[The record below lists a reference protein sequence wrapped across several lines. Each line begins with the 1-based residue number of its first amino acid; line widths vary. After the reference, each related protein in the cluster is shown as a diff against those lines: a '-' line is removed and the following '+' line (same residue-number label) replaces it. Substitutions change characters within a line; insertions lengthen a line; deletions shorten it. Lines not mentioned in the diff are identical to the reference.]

1 MTEQELN
8 KEIKDLRNP
17 SIILCDFCNRLVDK
31 FDSRM
36 MFTDPQE
43 VVREAYDEERK
54 SLMKRLQK
62 ATAALIDRSED
73 PNGILAKAN
82 KLINPDDK

>member
-1 MTEQELN
+1 MTEEELN

-17 SIILCDFCNRLVDK
+17 TIVLCDFCNRLVEK
-31 FDSRM
+31 FDSKM

-43 VVREAYDEERK
+43 VVREAYEEERK
-54 SLMKRLQK
+54 ILVKRMRK
-62 ATAALIDRSED
+62 ATEALVEKSGYPEDLIDE
-73 PNGILAKAN
+73 AN

>member
-1 MTEQELN
+1 
-8 KEIKDLRNP
+8 
-17 SIILCDFCNRLVDK
+17 
-31 FDSRM
+31 

>member
-17 SIILCDFCNRLVDK
+17 SVILCDFCNRLVEK
-31 FDSRM
+31 FDSKL

-43 VVREAYDEERK
+43 VVREAYEEERK

-62 ATAALIDRSED
+62 TTAALIDRSED

>member
-17 SIILCDFCNRLVDK
+17 SIILCDFCNRLVEK